1 MVRSV
6 LNLSAA
12 RRCAGL
18 LPLVVTAAVT
28 QGLGAC
34 GKKASDEATSTATP
48 YSGIA
53 IAAVAPDYSSSKL
66 YFQSLKDG
74 LPTGDIKTL
83 LTGESGDPL
92 PITLDNKLYFFN
104 RVATSSNF
112 RTLDPKQ
119 ADGAPTTQ
127 IKTEKAGVGDPQ
139 DGLMLS
145 GNRLLLAHLA
155 GKLVVVNPTD
165 GSVKQ
170 EITADWDLGSDAADL
185 LRPVAFY
192 VQANSVSREIYV
204 LHQGQ
209 KADFSGYNNSQQL
222 FILKDDGSQL
232 TAVDVDSTK
241 AKIQGIKLNVFNPQI
256 IVGTTDPTK
265 PIVAGFCTVF
275 DTVSPCTSGFERVDL
290 ANRSSTLIFDRSTAT
305 EKGNGN
311 VVGAKSG
318 KFYAAVAASDGAG
331 GYKSQI
337 QVFDPTAATAK
348 TFYELT
354 DTNYAAYALGYD
366 LSANRLY
373 VGEKK
378 SDQTGQFA
386 IFDLSTESSTPT
398 NLALPLPPYKVA
410 FVP

>member
-1 MVRSV
+1 MVVGGASLHSDQRKV
-6 LNLSAA
+6 GKVRLLTAVGVF
-12 RRCAGL
+12 GL
-18 LPLVVTAAVT
+18 AL
-28 QGLGAC
+28 AC
-34 GKKASDEATSTATP
+34 DSKTSNEATGSVTP

-74 LPTGDIKTL
+74 TPTGDLKTL

-92 PITLDNKLYFFN
+92 PITLNNKLYFFN

-119 ADGAPTTQ
+119 ADGAPAAQ
-127 IKTEKAGVGDPQ
+127 IKTEKASVGDPQ

-145 GNRLLLAHLA
+145 GDRLLLAHLA
-155 GKLVVVNPTD
+155 GKLVVVNPAD

-185 LRPVAFY
+185 LRPVTFY

-222 FILKDDGSQL
+222 FILKDDGNQL
-232 TAVDVDSTK
+232 TVVDVDSTK
-241 AKIQGIKLNVFNPQI
+241 AKVQGIKLNVFNPQI
-256 IVGTTDPTK
+256 IDGTTDPTK

-275 DTVSPCTSGFERVDL
+275 DKASPCVSGFERVDL
-290 ANRSSTLIFDRSTAT
+290 ANRSSALVFDRSTAP

-311 VVGAKSG
+311 VIGTKSG
-318 KFYAAVAASDGAG
+318 KFYAALATSDGAG

-337 QVFDPTAATAK
+337 QVFDLTASTAT
-348 TFYELT
+348 TFYQLA

-366 LSANRLY
+366 RSANRLY

-386 IFDLSTESSTPT
+386 IFDLGTDGSAPT